1 MVVEAV
7 YHHEA
12 GNMVS
17 TSEADGGFELVLQI
31 LGHLLSVKPKFHAL
45 GDPVQGIAGSGSA
58 RIQFQRFGSIK

>member
-12 GNMVS
+12 GNVVS
-17 TSEADGGFELVLQI
+17 ARQVDGGFELVLQI
-31 LGHLLSVKPKFHAL
+31 LGHLLSVNPKLHAL